1 MFDVETLRQTIT
13 AHGPVA
19 RVVIASVEGSSP
31 REVGASMLVW
41 QGGQS
46 GTIGGGALEWQ
57 AVTLARSVL
66 AAPPTPLPS
75 PRGGGE
81 ALLLATQICADRS
94 TPVTGIAASGSPPPG
109 GEGMGAGG
117 TPHRALVTRIPLGP
131 ALGQCCGGAVTL
143 LTETFGRVQGA
154 ASPSP
159 LGGEGRGEG
168 AEPFKAGPT
177 EEPRDI
183 FANPPGDLYA
193 RPVDG
198 RPMPLSVMRLL
209 DRARAQGALPAPT
222 LLQGWFIEPIARPLR
237 HLWVWGAGHVG
248 RALVQVMAPLPDLS
262 ITWIDVA
269 PDRYPADIPGN
280 VTALPAADP
289 AALVPHAPAT
299 ADHLILTY
307 SHALD
312 LDLCHRLL
320 THGFNSAGLIGSATK
335 WARFRSRLAALGH
348 APQSTARI
356 RCPIGDP
363 ALGKHPQAIAI
374 GVATAYLNPTPA
386 AARQEI
392 AG

>member
-1 MFDVETLRQTIT
+1 MFDVNILRRTI
-13 AHGPVA
+13 AEHGPVA

-41 QGGQS
+41 PTGQS

-57 AVTLARSVL
+57 AVAAAR
-66 AAPPTPLPS
+66 AM
-75 PRGGGE
+75 PRTR
-81 ALLLATQICADRS
+81 LD
-94 TPVTGIAASGSPPPG
+94 
-109 GEGMGAGG
+109 
-117 TPHRALVTRIPLGP
+117 RIPLGP

-143 LTETFGRVQGA
+143 LTEVYGQSEPAQPPTPIPSPQGGGEA
-154 ASPSP
+154 MADLSHIPSTHRTTPDPVPGHGAGAQHTHPRLPSPSW
-159 LGGEGRGEG
+159 GGDGGG
-168 AEPFKAGPT
+168 GPPQAAGMNGL
-177 EEPRDI
+177 
-183 FANPPGDLYA
+183 AHLAGDVIA

-198 RPMPLSVMRLL
+198 RAMPLAVKRLL
-209 DRARAQGALPAPT
+209 DHARAQGQMPAPT
-222 LLQGWFIEPIARPLR
+222 LLQGWFIEPVARPQR
-237 HLWVWGAGHVG
+237 HLWIWGAGHVG
-248 RALVQVMAPLPDLS
+248 RALVQVMAPLPDLA

-269 PDRYPADIPGN
+269 PDRFPETIPAG
-280 VTALPAADP
+280 VTMLPAADP
-289 AALVPHAPAT
+289 AALVPHAPPP

-320 THGFNSAGLIGSATK
+320 NHGFASTGLIGSATK

-348 APQSTARI
+348 APQSIARI

-374 GVATAYLNPTPA
+374 GVATAFLTPA
-386 AARQEI
+386 RTTARQEN